1 MVAVVARPSKLLLL
15 LLTGEA
21 VDAVTVG
28 TVVEGVELDG
38 VVVWCP
44 LGVGDMR
51 DGVVVVEDEPP
62 LTTDSPSSESS
73 LSYSTASLP

>member
-15 LLTGEA
+15 LMGEA

-28 TVVEGVELDG
+28 AVDEGVELDG

-44 LGVGDMR
+44 FGVGEMR
-51 DGVVVVEDEPP
+51 DGVVVVEDDPP
-62 LTTDSPSSESS
+62 LTTDSASSESS